1 MAKETNKKNEKI
13 ACDIYFTD
21 LTMEVQEEL
30 VEFAKKDYLKKYG
43 DIVILKEMEE
53 LKEIKMDYDSLLM
66 IKAMNHMKSY
76 KYFFHI
82 R

>member
-43 DIVILKEMEE
+43 DIAILKEMEE
-53 LKEIKMDYDSLLM
+53 LKEIKMGYDSLLM